1 MKTSRFFRLFLAA
14 AGLTTAGILSW
25 LLLRSQPTAAISA
38 EAAAPVA
45 EAQNLKSETV
55 ATPAASEQPETRN
68 PRPEAVAA
76 PAPEPVLAALTSHA
90 APAAPV
96 PVAAAPVVAPQ
107 PSAPADE
114 VAATERMYL
123 AHAPLRA
130 PEVSDPDSETNRR
143 ILQTMVAKAL
153 AVPTAAPKTG
163 TTD

>member
-1 MKTSRFFRLFLAA
+1 M
-14 AGLTTAGILSW
+14 
-25 LLLRSQPTAAISA
+25 
-38 EAAAPVA
+38 
-45 EAQNLKSETV
+45 